1 MLKTVPFL
9 ETLRSIPQNQ
19 KMNQAMMMM
28 IKTVKTRIF
37 QKMDKH
43 LRSLTTLIVAVIAVL
58 AVQQIQ
64 TRILVATKTLTM
76 IILQALILL
85 IMATPMKIQTTIP
98 LILLSGNISI
108 LDAIHMV
115 LTGPTTTSPSQIKSQ
130 LS

>member
-43 LRSLTTLIVAVIAVL
+43 LRSLTTLIVAVIVVL

-76 IILQALILL
+76 IILLALILL
-85 IMATPMKIQTTIP
+85 IMATPMKT
-98 LILLSGNISI
+98 
-108 LDAIHMV
+108 
-115 LTGPTTTSPSQIKSQ
+115 
-130 LS
+130 

>member
-115 LTGPTTTSPSQIKSQ
+115 LTGPTTASPSQIKSQ